1 MKSYFFKV
9 LLWIATTALI
19 MLGLPWLAVTFS
31 DNMSGMIVS
40 IILFY
45 AIDPLYVLVMG
56 ACAGQNLKGY
66 WYLPLGCAG
75 LFLLGIWLY
84 ISKDLSQFYSYAVVY
99 LALGLVS
106 MFISFFFKRGS
117 APSTDIKVQHFR
129 FQACIYGIKRDGGSG
144 NEYS

>member
-9 LLWIATTALI
+9 LLWLATTALI

-31 DNMSGMIVS
+31 DNMSGMLVS
-40 IILFY
+40 LILFY

-75 LFLLGIWLY
+75 LYLLGIWLY
-84 ISKDLSQFYSYAVVY
+84 LSKDLTQFYTYAIVY

-106 MFISFFFKRGS
+106 MFISFFFK
-117 APSTDIKVQHFR
+117 
-129 FQACIYGIKRDGGSG
+129 KRIRTK
-144 NEYS
+144 Y